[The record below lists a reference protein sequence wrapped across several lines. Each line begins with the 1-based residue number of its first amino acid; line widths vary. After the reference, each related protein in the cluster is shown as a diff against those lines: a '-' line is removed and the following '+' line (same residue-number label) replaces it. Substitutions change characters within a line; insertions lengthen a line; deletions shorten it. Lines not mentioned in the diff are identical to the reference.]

1 MNDPIARG
9 DLWHL
14 LVHEFRAFRLQNGR
28 ETEFFPEFMRCTEYD
43 EFAAQMRQR
52 AVKTKTLTAQKGANV
67 GTIKP
72 YDISGIWAAD
82 KSKMDPDG

>member
-1 MNDPIARG
+1 MAST
-9 DLWHL
+9 
-14 LVHEFRAFRLQNGR
+14 RALISCLPSALQNGR

-52 AVKTKTLTAQKGANV
+52 AVKTKTLTAQKGAGANV

>member
-1 MNDPIARG
+1 
-9 DLWHL
+9 
-14 LVHEFRAFRLQNGR
+14 
-28 ETEFFPEFMRCTEYD
+28 MRCTEYD

-52 AVKTKTLTAQKGANV
+52 AVKTKTLTAQQGANV
-67 GTIKP
+67 STIKP